1 MYNEYD
7 DENEIMEM
15 ETAAENAE
23 YMEGVNDANMSDEPV
38 IEGDVIPQ
46 ENIPDKQDETKEE
59 KFIRLAEV
67 RVGKAQNAI
76 QRLGNLSNKSA
87 YHYTDGQIE
96 QMFGTLETEIARVK
110 AKFSAKKDTTEP
122 FKFK

>member
-1 MYNEYD
+1 
-7 DENEIMEM
+7 MEM
-15 ETAAENAE
+15 ETAAEDAE
-23 YMEGVNDANMSDEPV
+23 YMEGVNDANMLDEPV

-67 RVGKAQNAI
+67 RVGKALNAI

>member
-7 DENEIMEM
+7 DENEVMEM
-15 ETAAENAE
+15 EIVAEDAEN
-23 YMEGVNDANMSDEPV
+23 MEGVNDANMSDEPV
-38 IEGDVIPQ
+38 IDGDVIPHG
-46 ENIPDKQDETKEE
+46 NIPDKQDETKEE

-67 RVGKAQNAI
+67 RVGKALNAI

-96 QMFGTLETEIARVK
+96 QMFGTLETELVRVK
-110 AKFSAKKDTTEP
+110 AKFSAKKDTKKP
-122 FKFK
+122 FKFE

>member
-7 DENEIMEM
+7 DENEVIEM
-15 ETAAENAE
+15 ETAAEDAE
-23 YMEGVNDANMSDEPV
+23 YMEGVNDANVSND
-38 IEGDVIPQ
+38 
-46 ENIPDKQDETKEE
+46 IPDKQDETKEE

-67 RVGKAQNAI
+67 RVGKALNAI

-96 QMFGTLETEIARVK
+96 QIFGTLETEIARVK
-110 AKFSAKKDTTEP
+110 AKFVAKKDIKEP

>member
-15 ETAAENAE
+15 ETAAEDTE
-23 YMEGVNDANMSDEPV
+23 YMEDINDANEPV

-46 ENIPDKQDETKEE
+46 GNIPDKQDETKEE

-67 RVGKAQNAI
+67 RVGKALNAI

-96 QMFGTLETEIARVK
+96 QMFGALETEIARVK

-122 FKFK
+122 FMFK

>member
-15 ETAAENAE
+15 ETAAEDAE
-23 YMEGVNDANMSDEPV
+23 YMEGVNDANMLDEPV

-67 RVGKAQNAI
+67 RVGKALNAI
-76 QRLGNLSNKSA
+76 
-87 YHYTDGQIE
+87 
-96 QMFGTLETEIARVK
+96 
-110 AKFSAKKDTTEP
+110 
-122 FKFK
+122 

>member
-15 ETAAENAE
+15 ETAAEDTE
-23 YMEGVNDANMSDEPV
+23 YMEDINDANEPV
-38 IEGDVIPQ
+38 IEGDVITQ

-67 RVGKAQNAI
+67 RVGKALNAI
-76 QRLGNLSNKSA
+76 QRLGNLSNKST

-96 QMFGTLETEIARVK
+96 QMFGTLETEIARIK
-110 AKFSAKKDTTEP
+110 AKFSAKKDTKKP